1 VKTRRRVLFV
11 ILFVLALVV
20 SLVACLLIICE
31 DPSPLANIQP
41 INSYYLL
48 SPSGNESR
56 IFLVSATPNYGT
68 YPYPDAEGL
77 PGKLNIHMGDPCLI
91 LNVTIRNDY
100 SAQNPLPYGGFG
112 DWSVEGTAFVA
123 LTAKLYD
130 SEGKVIKAT
139 NVTPQ
144 YPSGSQFDAPE
155 MRLESVTTYSFKMYL
170 VITSRNV
177 NQFSVELLCLG
188 SVPAP

>member
-1 VKTRRRVLFV
+1 MLFA

-31 DPSPLANIQP
+31 DSFPLTNIQP
-41 INSYYLL
+41 INSYHLL
-48 SPSGNESR
+48 GPSGNESR
-56 IFLVSATPNYGT
+56 IFLISATPNYGT
-68 YPYPDAEGL
+68 YPYPDVEGL
-77 PGKLNIHMGDPCLI
+77 PGKINIHMGDPCFI

-100 SAQNPLPYGGFG
+100 TAQNPLPYGGFG
-112 DWSVEGTAFVA
+112 DWSAQGTAFVA

-130 SEGKVIKAT
+130 SEGKVIETT

-155 MRLESVTTYSFKMYL
+155 MRLESGTTYSFNMYL
-170 VITSRNV
+170 AIASRNV
-177 NQFSVELLCLG
+177 NQFSVELQYLS